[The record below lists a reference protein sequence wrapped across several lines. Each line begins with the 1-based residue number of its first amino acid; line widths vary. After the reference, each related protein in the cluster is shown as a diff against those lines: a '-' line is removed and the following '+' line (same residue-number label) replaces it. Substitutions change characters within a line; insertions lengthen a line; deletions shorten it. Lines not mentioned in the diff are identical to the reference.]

1 METMQQRYENKA
13 KQNKNEVGGGPEY
26 LRKFWRE
33 TARNTRNKQFS
44 SRCPKKLQVQIAHD
58 VFWTQGPV
66 HSNNQIILLFSGG
79 GGGVGALGVRGNGI
93 TQFVW
98 S

>member
-44 SRCPKKLQVQIAHD
+44 SQCPKKLQVQ
-58 VFWTQGPV
+58 
-66 HSNNQIILLFSGG
+66 
-79 GGGVGALGVRGNGI
+79 LGQRKE
-93 TQFVW
+93 
-98 S
+98 